1 MIAGLKRAEINEIR
15 RNLRGWYNRP
25 TGQLLLEM
33 EREQLDE
40 LLPTLF
46 GYHIVQVGALLG
58 EGLMAGSRISHR
70 VLLDPDRDSETLL
83 PHACAYPDSLPIAS
97 DCVDVVLLPHTL
109 EFERDPHQILREAD
123 RVLIPEGHVVVLGF
137 NPWSLWGLRRLL
149 RRRKQHNPPW
159 AGDFLT
165 IARIK
170 DWMAL
175 LGFEV
180 VLIKRY
186 FYRPPLKSRGV
197 MARLAFLERVGARLW
212 PRFSGAYILVARKKV
227 ATLTPIKQ
235 RWRPT
240 RKLVGD
246 LAGPTTRSRH
256 KACPK
261 E

>member
-15 RNLRGWYNRP
+15 RCLRGWYNRP

-33 EREQLDE
+33 EREQLDDA
-40 LLPTLF
+40 LATLF
-46 GYHIVQVGALLG
+46 GYHIVQVGSLLG
-58 EGLMAGSRISHR
+58 DGLMGGSRISHR
-70 VLLDPDRDSETLL
+70 VLLDPDRDGETHH
-83 PHACAYPDSLPIAS
+83 PAIRAYPDALPVAS

-149 RRRKQHNPPW
+149 RQRKQHTPPW
-159 AGDFLT
+159 AGDFLSVT
-165 IARIK
+165 RVK

-180 VLIKRY
+180 VLVKRY
-186 FYRPPLKSRGV
+186 FYRPPLKRRGV
-197 MARLAFLERVGARLW
+197 MARLQFLEKLGARLW
-212 PRFSGAYILVARKKV
+212 PGLSGAYMLVARKKV

-235 RWRPT
+235 RWRPR

-256 KACPK
+256 RACQK

>member
-15 RNLRGWYNRP
+15 RNLRNWYQRP
-25 TGQLLLEM
+25 AGQLLLAA

-40 LLPTLF
+40 VLPTLF
-46 GYHIVQVGALLG
+46 GYHIIQVGSLLND
-58 EGLMAGSRISHR
+58 ELMASSRIPHR
-70 VLLDPDRDSETLL
+70 VLLDPDAEYAR
-83 PHACAYPDSLPIAS
+83 PNACVYPDALPIAS

-109 EFERDPHQILREAD
+109 EFERDPHQLLREVD
-123 RVLIPEGHVVVLGF
+123 RVLIPEGHVVVMGF

-149 RRRKQHNPPW
+149 RRRKRQTPPW
-159 AGDFLT
+159 NGDFLT
-165 IARIK
+165 TSRIR

-180 VLIKRY
+180 VRIQRY
-186 FYRPPLKSRGV
+186 LYRPPLERCRV
-197 MARLAFLERVGARLW
+197 MGKLKFLESSGARLW
-212 PRFSGAYILVARKKV
+212 PRFSGAYLIVAKKKV

-246 LAGPTTRSRH
+246 LTGPTTRSRH
-256 KACPK
+256 RACQK